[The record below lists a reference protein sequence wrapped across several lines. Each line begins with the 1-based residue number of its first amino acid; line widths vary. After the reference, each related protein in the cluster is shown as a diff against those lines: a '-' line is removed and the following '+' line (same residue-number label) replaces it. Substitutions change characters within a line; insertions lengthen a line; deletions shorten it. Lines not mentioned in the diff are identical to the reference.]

1 MIIFLRYCGLGGLL
15 ALLLAC
21 QPDTGASTE
30 TFAGRGDDPDGRL
43 QILATTSI
51 LADVVGHLAGDD
63 AAVTALMG
71 PGVDPHLYKPTQGDL
86 QRLTSADV
94 VCYHGLHLEGK
105 MSALFGKMKSITHVV
120 PASGGYDPKQ
130 LRRVGTGVST
140 GAGEAY
146 YFDPHVWF
154 DVNLWKASVAYVGQ
168 QLQAFDTTRAE
179 DYARRTA
186 AYLRRLDSLDAAVA
200 AAIATIPPER
210 RVLIT
215 AHDAFSYFGDRYD
228 IEVRGLQGI
237 STVAEYGVQDVSSL
251 VGFIVER
258 GIKAVFVE
266 SSVSPRA
273 LEAVVQG
280 CRERGHTVRIGG
292 TLYSDALGAPGTPTG
307 TYIGMVDHNV
317 RTIVEGL
324 R

>member
-15 ALLLAC
+15 ALWLMAC

-30 TFAGRGDDPDGRL
+30 TFAGRDGRL

-51 LADVVGHLAGDD
+51 LADVVSQLAGDD

-130 LRRVGTGVST
+130 LRRVGTGVSSGT
-140 GAGEAY
+140 GEAY

-154 DVNLWKASVAYVGQ
+154 DVRLWKTSVAYVGQ
-168 QLQAFDTTRAE
+168 QLQAFDTARAE
-179 DYARRTA
+179 GYARRTA
-186 AYLRRLDSLDAAVA
+186 AYLQRLDSLDAAVA
-200 AAIATIPPER
+200 MAIATIPAER

-215 AHDAFSYFGDRYD
+215 AHDAFSYFGDRYG